1 MVTLPLAMVRIP
13 IQDHFPANKIS
24 TLSFQLMTTPL
35 LQTPPK
41 SLVPDPERDP
51 DWFGEIW
58 LKYPS
63 GSALVP
69 LQCGVTFKA
78 KMDFSVILNE
88 SMFEI
93 DKDSNQDFLARN
105 GATRIIAV
113 TKKLDHW
120 YRNLP
125 ESLSPTKIVF
135 PSQLKLQYVTP
146 NYILILIQQYSSLCS
161 CSPSNMH

>member
-1 MVTLPLAMVRIP
+1 MVRIP
-13 IQDHFPANKIS
+13 IRRNFPANKIS

-41 SLVPDPERDP
+41 TPVPDPEHDT

-78 KMDFSVILNE
+78 KMDFSVVLNE
-88 SMFEI
+88 AMLEI
-93 DKDSNQDFLARN
+93 DKDSNKDFLTRN
-105 GATRIIAV
+105 GATRIIAI
-113 TKKLDHW
+113 TKRLDRW
-120 YRNLP
+120 YQNLP
-125 ESLSPTKIVF
+125 EALSPTNIVF
-135 PSQLKLQYVTP
+135 PSQLKLQYVLP
-146 NYILILIQQYSSLCS
+146 NCILNLIHLHSSLCS
-161 CSPSNMH
+161 CSPWNKH

>member
-1 MVTLPLAMVRIP
+1 MVTLPLAMVRIL
-13 IQDHFPANKIS
+13 IHINFPANKIS

-35 LQTPPK
+35 IQTPPR
-41 SLVPDPERDP
+41 SPVPDPERNS

-69 LQCGVTFKA
+69 LQCGLTFKA

-88 SMFEI
+88 AMFEI
-93 DKDSNQDFLARN
+93 DKDSNKDFLTRN
-105 GATRIIAV
+105 GAARIIAI

-120 YRNLP
+120 YHNLP
-125 ESLSPTKIVF
+125 ESLSPTSIVF
-135 PSQLKLQYVTP
+135 PSQLKLQYVPPTT
-146 NYILILIQQYSSLCS
+146 S
-161 CSPSNMH
+161 

>member
-1 MVTLPLAMVRIP
+1 MVRIP
-13 IQDHFPANKIS
+13 MHRIFPTDKIS

-41 SLVPDPERDP
+41 THVPDPEHDT

-69 LQCGVTFKA
+69 LQCGAIFKA

-88 SMFEI
+88 AMLEI
-93 DKDSNQDFLARN
+93 DKDSNNDFLTQN
-105 GATRIIAV
+105 GVTRIIAI

-120 YRNLP
+120 HHNLP
-125 ESLSPTKIVF
+125 DSLSPTNIVF
-135 PSQLKLQYVTP
+135 PSQLKLQYVP
-146 NYILILIQQYSSLCS
+146 RNCVLNLRQWNSSLDS
-161 CSPSNMH
+161 SSPPHPY